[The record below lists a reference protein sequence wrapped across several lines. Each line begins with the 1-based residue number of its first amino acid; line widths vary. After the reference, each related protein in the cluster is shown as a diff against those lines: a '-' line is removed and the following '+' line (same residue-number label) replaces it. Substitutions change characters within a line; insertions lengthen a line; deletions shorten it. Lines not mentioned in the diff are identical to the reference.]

1 VLFFAG
7 QEFNEQLDKNQEL
20 SEDNVI
26 DFSKLANDQGEAI
39 EEKIREIC
47 YNAKNQQLISNNE
60 YPIIWFKNIEKIK
73 NNSRLEKSLLS
84 VLDPQQNIKSIYP
97 NLFLFLLV
105 QLIIWAS
112 FLCHWFRD

>member
-39 EEKIREIC
+39 ED
-47 YNAKNQQLISNNE
+47 KN
-60 YPIIWFKNIEKIK
+60 
-73 NNSRLEKSLLS
+73 
-84 VLDPQQNIKSIYP
+84 
-97 NLFLFLLV
+97 
-105 QLIIWAS
+105 
-112 FLCHWFRD
+112 